1 MIVRTL
7 EKSIVSKLFQRKTII
22 LYGAR
27 QVGKSTLLNSIEK
40 ETDKKVL
47 YLNCDNNDIRKLL
60 TDPAIN
66 SLKRV
71 FRGFEIVLIDEAQRV
86 FNIGLTLKIIHDQM
100 PDIQMIVTGS
110 SSLDLS
116 NQINEPLTGRK
127 FEHQLFPLSINE
139 IITHYGFL
147 EVNRN
152 LEQYMIFGMY
162 PDVVTNPGDEPEI
175 LTNLTSSYL
184 FKDIFNY
191 QDLRKPELLEK
202 ILEALAHQIGS
213 EVSFNELAQLTGT
226 DSHTVQ
232 RYVSLLEKAFI
243 IFRLRSF
250 SHNLRNELKK
260 SRKIYFYDNGV
271 RNAILGNFSPMASR
285 TDAGELWENFFV
297 SERTKFNH
305 YKMLFTKQY
314 FWRTRQQQEIDY
326 LEVLNGNITAFE
338 MKWNPNKKASV
349 PLTFKRAY
357 PKATT
362 HIIHR
367 ENFWD
372 FLEPQ

>member
-60 TDPAIN
+60 KDPAIN

-71 FRGFEIVLIDEAQRV
+71 FRGFEIVLIDEVQRV

-127 FEHQLFPLSINE
+127 LEHQLFPLSINE

-184 FKDIFNY
+184 FKDIFNF

-305 YKMLFTKQY
+305 YKMLFAKQY

-372 FLEPQ
+372 FLEP